1 MFSNCING
9 LVVLFLGFDHSL
21 LGFNPLFIYLIRE
34 EIISASTH
42 ILEMV
47 HFYFD
52 DLGHELTR
60 HEICKVSR
68 RIRDLIE
75 ILGQRRDDGDSD
87 YHYRCEIEF
96 RLHGARF

>member
-1 MFSNCING
+1 MI
-9 LVVLFLGFDHSL
+9 VIL
-21 LGFNPLFIYLIRE
+21 LDFNPLLICLIRE
-34 EIISASTH
+34 EIVTASTH

-68 RIRDLIE
+68 RMRDLIE

-87 YHYRCEIEF
+87 YHYRCEIES

>member
-1 MFSNCING
+1 MLESN
-9 LVVLFLGFDHSL
+9 SL
-21 LGFNPLFIYLIRE
+21 LICLIRE
-34 EIISASTH
+34 EIVTASTH
-42 ILEMV
+42 VLEMV

-60 HEICKVSR
+60 YEICKVSR
-68 RIRDLIE
+68 RMRDLIE

-87 YHYRCEIEF
+87 YHYRCEIES